1 MFTQGK
7 KRAQGCQNWPQIG
20 SDWPQMWQI
29 WRTKMYGNWSLKVS
43 DFFFRIGVNM
53 TKFVANRYIPDLLT
67 SYAHTVGLFFLC
79 FFSLFFSVSHGV
91 FLLTL
96 IPLPP
101 SLCCFIYKYKPHSSM
116 TFPQQNPRQ
125 FFPHSLQGSWISYFG
140 PKWVNLAIMGQI
152 YDFLRSNLRTVWL
165 RK

>member
-1 MFTQGK
+1 MSELATNWV
-7 KRAQGCQNWPQIG
+7 RLAANVTNLANQNVRKLI
-20 SDWPQMWQI
+20 I
-29 WRTKMYGNWSLKVS
+29 KSLR
-43 DFFFRIGVNM
+43 FFFPNWGQYDQICGQ
-53 TKFVANRYIPDLLT
+53 PLHSWL
-67 SYAHTVGLFFLC
+67 AHILRTHSGSV
-79 FFSLFFSVSHGV
+79 FFSLFFFSVFLCFSWR

-116 TFPQQNPRQ
+116 TFPQQSPRQ